1 MSVYALPA
9 EMNFVIAIVVGMN
22 LDVLLYVIDIKVGRT
37 RMIDFKENL
46 ENGLCCSIDWLS
58 FTITA
63 HKSIGEVLGL
73 FGFSFAD
80 FYECEK
86 GAMGYKRMLMLHGS
100 NLRVMFE
107 GNDNMGIHFDVSGS
121 AMADLYEYYKRGVS
135 EVTPWDTLAVD
146 IDMQIVSHML
156 GRVLQYGHVTRLDLA
171 IDNKGDIY
179 YRLPEL
185 VAVLENHR
193 FVTKFRKWRN
203 VAEKETS
210 GQAVGHTVYFGSR
223 SSNVMLRVYDKQLE
237 QNSKHRDDVAPI
249 EYEWVRWEL
258 ELKGERAQMA
268 VEHMLDGFSVGEV
281 CVGVLANYF
290 RVIIFD
296 DSNKS
301 RCSNDI
307 KWDTFINNI
316 RALRLY
322 VHHEE
327 KTLEDKKN
335 WIMRQVAPTLTGIII
350 ANYGDISFLTQHLE
364 LQSGRMK
371 RGLRDLVTQAN
382 PGWEESLRMFSEGSV
397 NL

>member
-1 MSVYALPA
+1 
-9 EMNFVIAIVVGMN
+9 
-22 LDVLLYVIDIKVGRT
+22 
-37 RMIDFKENL
+37 
-46 ENGLCCSIDWLS
+46 
-58 FTITA
+58 
-63 HKSIGEVLGL
+63 
-73 FGFSFAD
+73 
-80 FYECEK
+80 
-86 GAMGYKRMLMLHGS
+86 
-100 NLRVMFE
+100 
-107 GNDNMGIHFDVSGS
+107 
-121 AMADLYEYYKRGVS
+121 
-135 EVTPWDTLAVD
+135 
-146 IDMQIVSHML
+146 
-156 GRVLQYGHVTRLDLA
+156 
-171 IDNKGDIY
+171 
-179 YRLPEL
+179 
-185 VAVLENHR
+185 
-193 FVTKFRKWRN
+193 
-203 VAEKETS
+203 
-210 GQAVGHTVYFGSR
+210 
-223 SSNVMLRVYDKQLE
+223 MLRVYDKQLE

-307 KWDTFINNI
+307 KWDMFVDNI

-335 WIMRQVAPTLTGIII
+335 WIMRQVAPTLAGIII

-397 NL
+397 NP